1 MLTDRQKDAIRH
13 DISLCVTAGAGTG
26 KTHVL
31 VTRYLDLIEN
41 AGCRPSDIL
50 ALTFTEKAAS
60 EMKERAEKEIFSK
73 KGEFWDKIR
82 EDMMWAQISTFH
94 SFCAGI
100 LREFALEAGVDP
112 GFAIL
117 AGNESEEIISEALR
131 VLFHDK
137 PRTFYENEI
146 NECLNAFGL
155 YTLDSYL
162 RNLYN
167 KRRIAKDFF
176 VRLAADD
183 DYAVSLWRDELIKEQ
198 EFVAGE
204 FLANP
209 DLTDAALSMLHLAEV
224 FGGEK
229 DKAGKYLASVKGYLE
244 MMNSGDYE
252 MICRG
257 IGGIAV
263 TKGGSRSMGSA
274 KIMGDSKADLVKAYS
289 VLKEFA
295 DNSPSALLS
304 SGAESD
310 DPEIVLTLRLLKSL
324 GVVFD
329 RLCHVIE
336 KDKASRGA
344 IDFTDMID
352 GVYRLFNSR
361 PDIVAEHF
369 RGRYSYIMVDEFQDT
384 DPVQTAII
392 SMLPGDSGPGCKSL
406 FVVGDPKQ
414 SIYLFRDADVTQFK
428 KTSDMI
434 TDDFSGCRV
443 ALDISFRSTEPVI
456 SFVNLLFNRILKD
469 SGRAW
474 DFDYEPVSCHRGED
488 LGSVEL
494 LLSAPGEN
502 VMESALSEYDM
513 VAARIRSAVLTDQ
526 LRVYAKD
533 ESGEVVCRNADWG
546 DIAVL
551 MERRTNL
558 RYLEHALD
566 SYGIPYRI
574 YSGFGFYSR
583 QEILDAGSLFSFLR
597 DPYDDIALYGLLRS
611 PWFGFSDAE
620 LFRAC
625 GGRAGRL
632 YDRIVTSGGAVFTEA
647 VQLLDKW
654 HGLAGRISVSELFR
668 VCILDSGISAVYSGI
683 PGGEQM
689 LSNLDKLSGIIRERE
704 KKGFYSLHKFTH
716 DLVKSI
722 ESGESEGEGEVYE
735 SGSGKV
741 SVMTVHASK
750 GLEFPVVF
758 VPGLSESP
766 PGDRSTVIIDE
777 ECGVGIKIPD
787 AESGDYV
794 NSLGLNLQKYRMK
807 LKSGAE
813 SRRLFYVAVTRARD
827 HLVLSGTM
835 PKKVPETE
843 QGCSRRIDW
852 IFFNIFSGDNSGT
865 ASGVHE
871 ITDGDYSCTI
881 RVISDRSEIIADKVD
896 CKRDSVVIPDC
907 PLCVLP
913 DGDDSHGVGMPPGDA
928 GSQVGNAEMDLSDDV
943 SGSLDSPGNL
953 GVDVRTA
960 EVLSSTVVERYI
972 ATGSMD
978 PPEKILSSV
987 IAGKK
992 NIHLSL
998 SSGGPLRGSIIHSI
1012 MAGETDTESPDIPTE
1027 LREDCREMYH
1037 KFVSS
1042 EFMQDVTDDYKELP
1056 FSMFFEGYPFRGDI
1070 DRLIRKSDGWYVL
1083 DFKTG
1088 NPSGK
1093 YSHDVQMV
1101 LYKMAA
1107 EKITGE
1113 SVRTFLY
1120 YTESCMFKEVIPDVT
1135 ELSARIREACKEIS
1149 GKNSL

>member
-1 MLTDRQKDAIRH
+1 MLTDRQKAAIRH
-13 DISLCVTAGAGTG
+13 DVSLCVTAGAGTG

-41 AGCRPSDIL
+41 ADCRPSDIL

-60 EMKERAEKEIFSK
+60 EMKERAEKEIFSR

-100 LREFALEAGVDP
+100 LREFALEAGIDP

-117 AGNESEEIISEALR
+117 AGNESEEVISEALR
-131 VLFHDK
+131 MLFHDK
-137 PRTFYENEI
+137 PRPSYDKEV

-155 YTLDSYL
+155 YTLDGYL
-162 RNLYN
+162 RELYN
-167 KRRIAKDFF
+167 KRRTAKDFF
-176 VRLAADD
+176 EKLANDD
-183 DYAVSLWRDELIKEQ
+183 GYAVSLWHDELMREQ
-198 EFVAGE
+198 EFIAGE
-204 FLANP
+204 FLGNP

-229 DKAGKYLASVKGYLE
+229 DRAGKYLASVKSFLE
-244 MMNSGDYE
+244 MLNSGNHE

-274 KIMGDSKADLVKAYS
+274 KIMGDSKGDLVKAYS

-295 DNSPSALLS
+295 DNVPSALLNAS
-304 SGAESD
+304 AESD
-310 DPEIVLTLRLLKSL
+310 DPDILLTLKLLKSL

-329 RLCHVIE
+329 RLCYLIE
-336 KDKASRGA
+336 RDKASRGA
-344 IDFTDMID
+344 IDFTDMTD

-361 PDIVAEHF
+361 PDIVADHF
-369 RGRYSYIMVDEFQDT
+369 RGRFKYIMVDEFQDT

-392 SMLPGDSGPGCKSL
+392 SMLPGDSGPGCRSL

-428 KTSDMI
+428 KTGDMI
-434 TDDFSGCRV
+434 TGDFSGCRV
-443 ALDISFRSTEPVI
+443 ALDVSFRSTEPVI
-456 SFVNLLFNRILKD
+456 SFVNLLFSRILKD
-469 SGRAW
+469 SGRPW
-474 DFDYEPVSCHRGED
+474 DFDYEHVRCSRKDDCG
-488 LGSVEL
+488 GVEL
-494 LLSAPGEN
+494 LLSSRGNN
-502 VMESALSEYDM
+502 VMENALYEYDM
-513 VAARIRSAVLTDQ
+513 VAARIKSAVLQDK
-526 LRVYAKD
+526 LKVYAKD
-533 ESGEVVCRNADWG
+533 ESGEVVCRDSDWG

-583 QEILDAGSLFSFLR
+583 QEILDSGSLFSFLR
-597 DPYDDIALYGLLRS
+597 DPCDDIALYGLLRS
-611 PWFGFSDAE
+611 PWFGFSDADI
-620 LFRAC
+620 FRAC
-625 GGRAGRL
+625 KGRAGGL
-632 YDRIVTSGGAVFTEA
+632 YDKIVKSGCEEFVEA
-647 VQLLDKW
+647 VHLLNKW
-654 HGLAGRISVSELFR
+654 QRLSGRTAVSELFR
-668 VCILDSGISAVYSGI
+668 QCILDSGIFAVYSGI

-689 LSNLDKLSGIIRERE
+689 ISNLDKLSGIIRERE

-766 PGDRSTVIIDE
+766 PGDRSTVITDE

-787 AESGDYV
+787 SDTGDYV
-794 NSLGLNLQKYRMK
+794 NSLALNLQKYRMK

-827 HLVLSGTM
+827 HLILCGTM
-835 PKKVPETE
+835 PEKIPETE
-843 QGCSRRIDW
+843 QGCSRRMDW
-852 IFFNIFSGDNSGT
+852 IFFSLFSGENPGTVSGI
-865 ASGVHE
+865 HE
-871 ITDGDYSCTI
+871 VNDGDSLCKI
-881 RVISDRSEIIADKVD
+881 RIISERSEIAAEKAD
-896 CKRDSVVIPDC
+896 CKRDPVVIPDC
-907 PLCVLP
+907 PLCVVP
-913 DGDDSHGVGMPPGDA
+913 E
-928 GSQVGNAEMDLSDDV
+928 NADNI
-943 SGSLDSPGNL
+943 SGSGDCGDRYERIT
-953 GVDVRTA
+953 GRTA
-960 EVLSSTVVERYI
+960 EVFSSTMIERYI
-972 ATGSMD
+972 ATGSPD
-978 PPEKILSSV
+978 APEKSLSSV
-987 IAGKK
+987 IAG
-992 NIHLSL
+992 NTGGSA
-998 SSGGPLRGSIIHSI
+998 SSEGPERGTLIHSI
-1012 MAGETDTESPDIPTE
+1012 MAGETDPESSERSGIPNDYLE
-1027 LREDCREMYH
+1027 IYR
-1037 KFVSS
+1037 KFISS
-1042 EFMQDVTDDYKELP
+1042 EFMQDVTDDYSELP
-1056 FSMFFEGYPFRGDI
+1056 YSMIIEGYPFRGHI
-1070 DRLIRKSDGWYVL
+1070 DRLLRKSDGWYVL

-1088 NPSGK
+1088 DPSEK
-1093 YSHDVQMV
+1093 NSHDVQMV

-1113 SVRTFLY
+1113 TVRTFLY
-1120 YTESCMFKEVIPDVT
+1120 YTKTGEFWEVIPDVT
-1135 ELSARIREACKEIS
+1135 EVTAKIRSACGEIFSS
-1149 GKNSL
+1149 GKIPR

>member
-1 MLTDRQKDAIRH
+1 MLTDRQRDAIRH

-41 AGCRPSDIL
+41 AGCRPSEIL

-60 EMKERAEKEIFSK
+60 EMKERAEREIFSK
-73 KGEFWDKIR
+73 KGKFWDKIR

-94 SFCAGI
+94 SFCTGI

-112 GFAIL
+112 GFMIL

-131 VLFHDK
+131 GLFHDK
-137 PRTFYENEI
+137 PGVSYEREI
-146 NECLNAFGL
+146 SECLNAFGL

-162 RNLYN
+162 RELYN
-167 KRRIAKDFF
+167 KRRTAKNFF
-176 VRLAADD
+176 EKLAADD
-183 DYAVSLWRDELIKEQ
+183 GYALSLWRNELLKEK
-198 EFVAGE
+198 ESAAKD
-204 FLANP
+204 FLSSS

-224 FGGEK
+224 FGGEN
-229 DKAGKYLASVKGYLE
+229 DKAGKYLASVKDYLV
-244 MMNSGDYE
+244 MLNSGDYE
-252 MICRG
+252 DICRG
-257 IGGIAV
+257 IAGIAV

-274 KIMGDSKADLVKAYS
+274 KVMGDSKAVLVKSYS
-289 VLKEFA
+289 MLKEFA
-295 DNSPSALLS
+295 DNLPSALLS
-304 SGAESD
+304 SSAED
-310 DPEIVLTLRLLKSL
+310 DGPEIVLTLRLLKSL
-324 GVVFD
+324 GVVFE

-336 KDKASRGA
+336 RDKASRGA
-344 IDFTDMID
+344 IDFTDMTD
-352 GVYRLFNSR
+352 GVYRLFLSR
-361 PDIVAEHF
+361 PDIVAGHF
-369 RGRYSYIMVDEFQDT
+369 RGRYKYIMVDEFQDT

-428 KTSDMI
+428 KTGDMI

-456 SFVNLLFNRILKD
+456 SFVNLLFNRILRD
-469 SGRAW
+469 SGRPW
-474 DFDYEPVSCHRGED
+474 DFEYEPFSCSRTED
-488 LGSVEL
+488 SGSVEL
-494 LLSAPGEN
+494 LLSDPGDNAMEN
-502 VMESALSEYDM
+502 ALREYDM
-513 VAARIRSAVLTDQ
+513 VAARIKSAVLQDK

-533 ESGEVVCRNADWG
+533 DSGEVVCRDADWG

-583 QEILDAGSLFSFLR
+583 QEILDAGSLFSFLK

-620 LFRAC
+620 IFRAC

-632 YDRIVTSGGAVFTEA
+632 YDKIRSGDGNFPEA
-647 VQLLDKW
+647 VRLLERW
-654 HGLAGRISVSELFR
+654 HGLSGRISVSGLFR
-668 VCILDSGISAVYSGI
+668 QCILESGISAVYSGI
-683 PGGEQM
+683 SGGDQM

-704 KKGFYSLHKFTH
+704 KKGFYSLHKFTN

-741 SVMTVHASK
+741 SVMTVHSSK

-766 PGDRSTVIIDE
+766 PGDRSSIIADE
-777 ECGVGIKIPD
+777 ECGVGINIPD

-794 NSLGLNLQKYRMK
+794 NSLPLNIQKYRMK

-827 HLVLSGTM
+827 HLVLSGSL
-835 PKKVPETE
+835 PNKLPETD
-843 QGCSRRIDW
+843 QGCSRRIEW
-852 IFFNIFSGDNSGT
+852 IFFNIFSGDNANTS
-865 ASGVHE
+865 SGVHK

-881 RVISDRSEIIADKVD
+881 RVIGDRSEIAAEKVD
-896 CKRDSVVIPDC
+896 CKRDPVPLPDC
-907 PLCVLP
+907 RLCVV
-913 DGDDSHGVGMPPGDA
+913 DSGNSPEGRDSA
-928 GSQVGNAEMDLSDDV
+928 GYDYSGRGKAAEFF
-943 SGSLDSPGNL
+943 
-953 GVDVRTA
+953 
-960 EVLSSTVVERYI
+960 SSTMVERYLV
-972 ATGSMD
+972 TGSTD
-978 PPEKILSSV
+978 ILKRSLSSV
-987 IAGKK
+987 IAG
-992 NIHLSL
+992 NSGSGASL
-998 SSGGPLRGSIIHSI
+998 SSGDPGRGSIIHRI
-1012 MAGETDTESPDIPTE
+1012 MAGDMDIESPDIPAE
-1027 LREDCREMYH
+1027 LRAGYRDMYQ
-1037 KFVSS
+1037 KFISS
-1042 EFMQDVTDDYKELP
+1042 EFMQDVSDDYTELP
-1056 FSMFFEGYPFRGDI
+1056 FSMFFEGYPFRGHI
-1070 DRLIRKSDGWYVL
+1070 DRLIRKGDGWYVL

-1088 NPSGK
+1088 NPSEK

-1113 SVRTFLY
+1113 SVRTYLY
-1120 YTESCMFKEVIPDVT
+1120 YTENGEFREIIPDT
-1135 ELSARIREACKEIS
+1135 EAVLAEIRLACEEIS
-1149 GKNSL
+1149 GKKGM